1 MSRATFESRLKS
13 AVAQLQQS
21 DGRLAAELED
31 VRASRGGAA
40 GVELESLGHPSL
52 PGDVVPETIVLRTG
66 RPVLAVRDDAAEL
79 AFEDAESEVWRE
91 RLTAAA
97 EPLGRAIRAAG
108 RIEVERHDLDWL
120 GTGWLVADD
129 VVVTNRHVAREFGR
143 RDGDRF
149 VFRQGFS
156 GTMASRIDFREEIGG
171 GAAREFQLAKIL
183 HIEDEGGPDVA
194 FLQVTPRDG
203 DPLAAPIPLATRTPR
218 PQQQVAVIGYP
229 ARDSRIPEQDLML
242 RIFGDVFDKK
252 RLAPGQVKRVDR
264 GLVLHDCSTLG
275 GNSGS
280 VVLDLE
286 TGEALALHFSGRFL
300 DANFAVPAPVV
311 ADRLRGLREGRSR
324 PSQSKPVVTARPSV
338 EAAASG
344 RGGVSISIPLVVRV
358 EVGEPQAD
366 VPRTSAPARPV
377 PAAPDDDGEP
387 DGEAIEE
394 ARPEDYADRLGYDP
408 GFLGETIDLPQVRD
422 DGDVLSFTFDGR
434 KLRELKYEHF
444 SVVMSKSRRFCRVS
458 AANIDGSQPR
468 KVKRPGWRR
477 DPRIRADQQID
488 GGCYGNPPRFS
499 RGHMTRREDPIWGTP
514 ESAARGNSD
523 SMHVTNAVPQ
533 MQVFNA
539 GIWLGLE
546 NYALE
551 NARHDRMRISVFT
564 GPVLRDDDRF
574 RFGVQ
579 IPTTFWKVIAFEHDD
594 THELCATG
602 YTLAQDDFIG
612 DDEFVFGRHKT
623 TQVPLAAIEGLAG
636 LTFPALLRRLDPLEG
651 VATESAPRPL
661 TDFAQI
667 RFA

>member
-1 MSRATFESRLKS
+1 MSRATFESRLKG

-21 DGRLAAELED
+21 DGRLATELED
-31 VRASRGGAA
+31 VRASRGRSRGA
-40 GVELESLGHPSL
+40 EPESLPAHPSL
-52 PGDVVPETIVLRTG
+52 PGDLMPETIVLRTG
-66 RPVLAVRDDAAEL
+66 RPVLAVREDAAEL
-79 AFEDAESEVWRE
+79 TFEDAESEVWRE

-97 EPLGRAIRAAG
+97 GGLGRAIRAAG
-108 RIEVERHDLDWL
+108 RIEVDRHDLDWL

-143 RDGDRF
+143 REGDRF
-149 VFRQGFS
+149 VFRQGFG

-171 GAAREFQLAKIL
+171 GRAREFQLARIL
-183 HIEDEGGPDVA
+183 HIEDDNGPDVA

-203 DPLAAPIPLATRTPR
+203 DALAAPIPLATRTAR
-218 PQQQVAVIGYP
+218 EKQQVAVIGYP

-242 RIFGDVFDKK
+242 RIFGNVFDKK
-252 RLAPGQVKRVDR
+252 RLAPGQVKRVED

-300 DANFAVPAPVV
+300 DANFAVPAPVI
-311 ADRLRGLREGRSR
+311 AERLRGLREGVAR
-324 PSQSKPVVTARPSV
+324 PKTVVTARPTV
-338 EAAASG
+338 AVPAPG
-344 RGGVSISIPLVVRV
+344 RGASISIPLVVRI
-358 EVGEPQAD
+358 EIGEPQAD
-366 VPRTSAPARPV
+366 VPRGSSPR
-377 PAAPDDDGEP
+377 PAAPVFSPDDDGEP

-394 ARPEDYADRLGYDP
+394 ARPEDYADRRGYDP
-408 GFLGETIDLPQVRD
+408 DFLGETIDLPEVQD
-422 DGDVLSFTFDGR
+422 DADVLSFLFDGR
-434 KLRELKYEHF
+434 KQRELKYEHF
-444 SVVMSKSRRFCRVS
+444 SVVMSKSRRLCRVS

-477 DPRIRADQQID
+477 DPRIRADQQVD
-488 GGCYGNPPRFS
+488 SGCYGNPPRFS

-574 RFGVQ
+574 LFGVQ
-579 IPTTFWKVIAFEHDD
+579 VPTTFWKVIAFEHDD

-602 YTLAQDDFIG
+602 YTLAQDDFLG

-623 TQVPLAAIEGLAG
+623 AQVPLAAIEGMAG
-636 LTFPALLRRLDPLEG
+636 VAFPALLRRLDPLEG
-651 VATESAPRPL
+651 VATESAPRAL

-667 RFA
+667 RFV

>member
-1 MSRATFESRLKS
+1 MPRAAFESRLKG

-21 DGRLAAELED
+21 DDRLAAELQD
-31 VRASRGGAA
+31 LRASRGRAGAA
-40 GVELESLGHPSL
+40 PLESLPAHPSL
-52 PGDVVPETIVLRTG
+52 PDDLAHETIVLRTG

-79 AFEDAESEVWRE
+79 LFEDAESEVWRE
-91 RLTAAA
+91 RLARAA

-108 RIEVERHDLDWL
+108 RIEVDRHDLDWL

-149 VFRQGFS
+149 VFRQGFG

-171 GAAREFQLAKIL
+171 GAAREFELAKIL
-183 HIEDEGGPDVA
+183 HIEDENGPDVA
-194 FLQVTPRDG
+194 FLQVTPRSG
-203 DPLAAPIPLATRTPR
+203 DPLAAPIPLGARTAR
-218 PQQQVAVIGYP
+218 ARQQVAVIGYP

-242 RIFGDVFDKK
+242 RIFGEVFDKK
-252 RLAPGQVKRVDR
+252 RLAPGQVKRVEA

-311 ADRLRGLREGRSR
+311 ADRLRGLREGVSR
-324 PSQSKPVVTARPSV
+324 PQAVVAPSRPSV
-338 EAAASG
+338 EPSASG
-344 RGGVSISIPLVVRV
+344 RGVSISIPLVVRI
-358 EVGEPQAD
+358 EVGEPRAD
-366 VPRTSAPARPV
+366 APRATVPPP
-377 PAAPDDDGEP
+377 PAAPAAGDGEP
-387 DGEAIEE
+387 DGEPIEE
-394 ARPEDYADRLGYDP
+394 ARPEDYADRRGYDP
-408 GFLGETIDLPQVRD
+408 EFLGETIDLPRIHD
-422 DGDVLSFTFDGR
+422 DGDVLGFLFDGR
-434 KLRELKYEHF
+434 RLRELKYEHF

-458 AANIDGSQPR
+458 AVNIDGTQPR

-488 GGCYGNPPRFS
+488 SGCYGNPPRFS

-546 NYALE
+546 DYALE
-551 NARHDRMRISVFT
+551 NARQDRMRISVFT
-564 GPVLRDDDRF
+564 GPVLREDDRF

-579 IPTTFWKVIAFEHDD
+579 IPTTFWKVIAFEHDR
-594 THELCATG
+594 TGELCATG
-602 YTLAQDDFIG
+602 YTLAQDAFLG
-612 DDEFVFGRHKT
+612 DDEFVFGRHET

-636 LTFPALLRRLDPLEG
+636 VTFPALLRRLDPLEG
-651 VATESAPRPL
+651 VAPESAPRPL